1 LATPRKPNKKR
12 WADFNQ
18 SRRFLFEA
26 IKARSNKP
34 IAFRENFS
42 YILT

>member
-1 LATPRKPNKKR
+1 MLQNRTKNAGLILTSP
-12 WADFNQ
+12 
-18 SRRFLFEA
+18 SVFLFEA
-26 IKARSNKP
+26 IPARSNKP